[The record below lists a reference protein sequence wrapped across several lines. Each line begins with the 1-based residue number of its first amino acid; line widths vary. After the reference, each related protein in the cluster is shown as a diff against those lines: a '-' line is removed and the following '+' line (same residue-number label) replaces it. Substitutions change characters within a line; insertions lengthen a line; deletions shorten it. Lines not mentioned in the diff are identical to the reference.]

1 MQLPDLLNR
10 YGDILTYL
18 SIDLVAIFV
27 MTYVLYF
34 RRHWRADL
42 LLSYVAL
49 NIGIFVTMGG
59 WSTRRSPRST

>member
-34 RRHWRADL
+34 RRHWRAACCCPT
-42 LLSYVAL
+42 S
-49 NIGIFVTMGG
+49 
-59 WSTRRSPRST
+59 R

>member
-18 SIDLVAIFV
+18 SIDLMAIFV

-42 LLSYVAL
+42 LVA
-49 NIGIFVTMGG
+49 IQD
-59 WSTRRSPRST
+59 PRA